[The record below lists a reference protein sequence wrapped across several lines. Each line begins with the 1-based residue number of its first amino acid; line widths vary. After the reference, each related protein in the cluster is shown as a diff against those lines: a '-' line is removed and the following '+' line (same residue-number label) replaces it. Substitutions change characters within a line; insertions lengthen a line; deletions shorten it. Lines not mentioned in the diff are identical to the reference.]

1 MLSVFP
7 SLLFLSLLAPLILRV
22 VAGVILFSDGYS
34 YFKGNKEKIADEAT
48 KTFGGIGR
56 YSYLLVGGAEVLIGL
71 SLVAG
76 YLTQVSA
83 LLGAILILKIFF
95 LKKKMPVLS
104 LQSNTTYM
112 LLLAILVS
120 LIVTGA
126 GAFAV
131 DLPL

>member
-1 MLSVFP
+1 MLTVFP
-7 SLLFLSLLAPLILRV
+7 SLLFLSLLAPFILRIV
-22 VAGVILFSDGYS
+22 VGVILFSDGFS
-34 YFKGNKEKIADEAT
+34 YFKGNKEKIAGEAT
-48 KTFGGIGR
+48 KMFGGIGR
-56 YSYLLVGGAEVLIGL
+56 YSYLLVGGAEALIGL
-71 SLVAG
+71 SLIAG

-83 LLGAILILKIFF
+83 LLGAILIIKIFF
-95 LKKKMPVLS
+95 LKKKMPTLS
-104 LQSNTTYM
+104 LQSNTTYI